1 MQHAAIP
8 GKDTDQALAV
18 DFTYISVL
26 PDHLGLLHL
35 QHARERRHEHRRL
48 AFANWRKPAEIGD
61 QNGPFLEASRLRLS
75 RDDGFSFLRSCGH
88 LFVQLF
94 QLRFVAQG
102 GDHLGERAAED
113 SDFVAAI
120 DVGMHAVVACG
131 DRLRDSGEM
140 FDGAGYALGDEPGKD
155 ERQQQRCAAAQQ
167 QGILDLLEGSE
178 LPIERTQEHRRADH
192 VGPAHERLT
201 GHDVR
206 AALDVHCAGRD
217 ALAGAKNSVDILH
230 LLHAHTRSVLRPGDD
245 RCRRHVRRGGEHHPG
260 GGGVCDPIGKRVVDG
275 QRVDE
280 VADADIVRSGAD
292 RSDRCVN
299 QAAS

>member
-1 MQHAAIP
+1 
-8 GKDTDQALAV
+8 
-18 DFTYISVL
+18 
-26 PDHLGLLHL
+26 
-35 QHARERRHEHRRL
+35 
-48 AFANWRKPAEIGD
+48 
-61 QNGPFLEASRLRLS
+61 
-75 RDDGFSFLRSCGH
+75 
-88 LFVQLF
+88 
-94 QLRFVAQG
+94 
-102 GDHLGERAAED
+102 
-113 SDFVAAI
+113 
-120 DVGMHAVVACG
+120 MHAVVAGG

-245 RCRRHVRRGGEHHPG
+245 RCRRHVRRGGDFNMESYPRRLAVH
-260 GGGVCDPIGKRVVDG
+260 
-275 QRVDE
+275 E
-280 VADADIVRSGAD
+280 YSNSADNAQETNMVRTFADIVRSGAD